1 MKIGDLLQKKP
12 NDRYNLQRFEN
23 AQSFVFDEALMEIHS
38 GKVQTNWVI
47 FTFPQVVGLGK
58 SDSSK
63 EFGISSIEEGR
74 AYTQNEELW
83 GNYLELLEVLMQH
96 KGTLPQ
102 LIFGKNDAMKLKS
115 SLTLFNFLKPKE
127 LIITK
132 ILETFYQGQKDK
144 KTLEII
150 KLMKQKKG

>member
-1 MKIGDLLQKKP
+1 MKLGDLLQNKP

-23 AQSFVFDEALMEIHS
+23 AQSFVYDEALMEIHA
-38 GKVQTNWVI
+38 GKVQTNWVV
-47 FTFPQVVGLGK
+47 FMFPQIEGLGK

-63 EFGISSIEEGR
+63 EFAIASIEEAR

-83 GNYLELLEVLMQH
+83 GNYLELLEVLMMH

-115 SLTLFNFLKPKE
+115 SLTLFNFIKPKE
-127 LIITK
+127 AIIK
-132 ILETFYQGQKDK
+132 KVLETFYQGQKDK
-144 KTLEII
+144 KTLELI
-150 KLMKQKKG
+150 KKIKQK

>member
-23 AQSFVFDEALMEIHS
+23 AQSFVYDEALMEIHA
-38 GKVQTNWVI
+38 GKVQTNWVV
-47 FTFPQVVGLGK
+47 FMFPQVEGLGK

-63 EFGISSIEEGR
+63 EFAIASIEEAR
-74 AYTQNEELW
+74 AFTQNEELW
-83 GNYLELLEVLMQH
+83 ANYLELLEVLMMH

-115 SLTLFNFLKPKE
+115 SLTLFNFIKPKE
-127 LIITK
+127 AIIK
-132 ILETFYQGQKDK
+132 KVLETFYQGQTDK
-144 KTLEII
+144 KTLDLI
-150 KLMKQKKG
+150 KKIKQKKG

>member
-23 AQSFVFDEALMEIHS
+23 AQAFVFDEALMEVHA

-58 SDSSK
+58 SDSSL
-63 EFGISSIEEGR
+63 EFGIASIEEAR
-74 AYTQNEELW
+74 AYVQNEELW
-83 GNYLELLEVLMQH
+83 GNYLELLEVLMMH

-115 SLTLFNFLKPKE
+115 SLTLFNFIKPKE
-127 LIITK
+127 VIIK
-132 ILETFYQGQKDK
+132 KVLDTFYQGQTDK

-150 KLMKQKKG
+150 KQMKQKKG

>member
-1 MKIGDLLQKKP
+1 MKLGDLLQKKP

-23 AQSFVFDEALMEIHS
+23 AQSFVYEEALMEIHS
-38 GKVQTNWVI
+38 GKVQTNWVV

-63 EFGISSIEEGR
+63 EFGIATIEEAW
-74 AYTQNEELW
+74 AYIQNDELW

-96 KGTLPQ
+96 KGTIPQ

-127 LIITK
+127 PLIK
-132 ILETFYQGQKDK
+132 KVLETFYQGQTDK
-144 KTLEII
+144 KTLDII

>member
-1 MKIGDLLQKKP
+1 MKLGDLLQKKP
-12 NDRYNLQRFEN
+12 NDKYNLQRFEN
-23 AQSFVFDEALMEIHS
+23 AQSFVYDEALMEIHA

-47 FTFPQVVGLGK
+47 FMFPQVAGLGK

-63 EFGISSIEEGR
+63 EFAISSVEEAR
-74 AYTQNEELW
+74 AYVQNEELW
-83 GNYLELLEVLMQH
+83 DNYLELLMVLMNH

-115 SLTLFNFLKPKE
+115 SLTLFNFIKPKE
-127 LIITK
+127 QIIK
-132 ILETFYQGQKDK
+132 KVLETFYQGQTDK

-150 KLMKQKKG
+150 KQFKSKKG